1 MMLNL
6 KNQKLTSVNFAGQ
19 KKIEM
24 LYIAIVVAQNW
35 NKWYKN
41 QVSQITM
48 GRRNNKR
55 IIYKN
60 LREKMRSKRDSIERN
75 DLEKLEKANYRRK
88 LKVRIKLKL
97 KKLTRVLN
105 LKFQYLV

>member
-1 MMLNL
+1 
-6 KNQKLTSVNFAGQ
+6 
-19 KKIEM
+19 M